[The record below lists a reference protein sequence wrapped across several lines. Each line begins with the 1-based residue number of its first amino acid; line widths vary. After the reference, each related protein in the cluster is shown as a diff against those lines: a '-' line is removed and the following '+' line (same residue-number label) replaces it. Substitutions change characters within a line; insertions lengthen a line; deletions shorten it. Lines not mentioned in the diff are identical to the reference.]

1 MALRSKPRTRRRK
14 TQLALQ
20 PEDFDDVRYKVELV
34 RVAGGEDCEES
45 ALPGL
50 DAVEVGVAAGVAL
63 ALLGG
68 CAALGASLDLLEL
81 AHEDLRLLLP
91 MLALPLAW
99 LLALHAYERQ
109 VAARPLPVSSSA
121 ASPPKVATT

>member
-1 MALRSKPRTRRRK
+1 
-14 TQLALQ
+14 
-20 PEDFDDVRYKVELV
+20 
-34 RVAGGEDCEES
+34 
-45 ALPGL
+45 
-50 DAVEVGVAAGVAL
+50 VAAGVAL

-109 VAARPLPVSSSA
+109 VAARPLQESSA
-121 ASPPKVATT
+121 ASPPKIATT